1 MYIICKWFGWC
12 CVRILMLCVFLY
24 GLCVE
29 FWFEIIFVIVK
40 VFVVLVVFNVISN
53 IFLYFMFMLMYIKYI
68 KLCIVE
74 EYYKDMLNYIND

>member
-12 CVRILMLCVFLY
+12 CVRILMLCIFWY

-53 IFLYFMFMLMYIKYI
+53 IFFIFYVFFD
-68 KLCIVE
+68 V
-74 EYYKDMLNYIND
+74 YKVYKVVYCRRIL